1 MKKFVDKHCGGV
13 VFLLTKCDNSVVLTA
28 SVAGKEYS
36 RKFITFDGAMV
47 ALRTITGA
55 NELKEVA

>member
-1 MKKFVDKHCGGV
+1 MKKFVDKHCGDV
-13 VFLLTKCDNSVVLTA
+13 VFSLTERDNSVVLTA

-47 ALRTITGA
+47 ALRTISGPDM
-55 NELKEVA
+55 LMEVA